1 MPGSAKESLGARRAV
16 TTIGPRP
23 RGAATGGRT
32 RDPRRARPRPCST
45 LIRVCVFVSD
55 RCAPVARQL
64 IPEPSGSERTS
75 ADVKWNR
82 QLTGLRLNHAG
93 LARSLEWTQLGV
105 AQTMQSSS
113 PSCLTSNERWSRWE
127 VVDADA
133 AVGRGEVRLD
143 EAGVAEGAQVFADAW
158 LALPEHARELG
169 EGGWL
174 VREPRWS
181 SCDSPLRPTI
191 RPRCGVAA

>member
-1 MPGSAKESLGARRAV
+1 MTGTAKEAV
-16 TTIGPRP
+16 WQGI
-23 RGAATGGRT
+23 
-32 RDPRRARPRPCST
+32 C
-45 LIRVCVFVSD
+45 
-55 RCAPVARQL
+55 
-64 IPEPSGSERTS
+64 
-75 ADVKWNR
+75 
-82 QLTGLRLNHAG
+82 
-93 LARSLEWTQLGV
+93 EWTQLGV